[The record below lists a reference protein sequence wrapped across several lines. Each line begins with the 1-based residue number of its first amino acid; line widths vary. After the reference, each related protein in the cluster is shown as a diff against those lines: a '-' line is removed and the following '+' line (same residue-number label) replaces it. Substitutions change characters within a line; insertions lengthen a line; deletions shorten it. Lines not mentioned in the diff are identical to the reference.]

1 MGEAMTDDE
10 IKDMAYERVVCALT
24 PEDVDSGN
32 ALEAVAA
39 FGRTVRDR
47 ITISDIHAI
56 GPCEHGIADDAKC
69 NECCSLPTWHELRRE
84 RDTAQAEIE
93 RLKTFAARQEGRCI
107 EHRRER
113 VAARREAATAW
124 RVEKQV
130 AAERDEARA
139 EREKWKKTAA
149 KGGSVEQVCAK
160 AEMWVDIIVASLPTF
175 ASPANYEQARQVIS
189 EYVGLISCG
198 KWRGGDVMV
207 ADNGGGIVPIIDT
220 KQNHAGDIDDTHF
233 DGDDCPATPPSTAQP
248 TTTAKEPDA
257 WAYEQWT
264 LCPRCSGPSS
274 SLCNKC
280 RDEVAATPY
289 PAAPLIVGRKVISE
303 PGASIRLEV
312 LELSEEAQRG
322 LSVGKEA
329 AENFLRAPSVVR
341 EAMRCRTCD
350 YLTDVLICT
359 KCGTP
364 SPAARGSELLNALMG
379 ACQKGP
385 GEEVNAAFSEL
396 LDYVV
401 GLERG
406 VSAVI
411 SSNRDE
417 DAAWTAHK
425 ALVQA
430 RATIKLAVECEDGI
444 DGAQAEVTFRMIAAA
459 LAALDAARSK
469 ETK

>member
-1 MGEAMTDDE
+1 MTRPTCLDCG
-10 IKDMAYERVVCALT
+10 KVV
-24 PEDVDSGN
+24 DVRAGYHDCPG
-32 ALEAVAA
+32 
-39 FGRTVRDR
+39 TK
-47 ITISDIHAI
+47 TISDIHVREKERATLI
-56 GPCEHGIADDAKC
+56 HGYNVALAKAK
-69 NECCSLPTWHELRRE
+69 HE
-84 RDTAQAEIE
+84 RDEARKERDYAIE
-93 RLKTFAARQEGRCI
+93 VQTRQVEDNRRLE
-107 EHRRER
+107 
-113 VAARREAATAW
+113 W
-124 RVEKQV
+124 
-130 AAERDEARA
+130 ERDEARA
-139 EREKWKKTAA
+139 ELKTIVEGSHAALAMKSRDLAQRDRRIAELEAALRETLVPLKALQLADGHNW
-149 KGGSVEQVCAK
+149 SPVVREQFTK
-160 AEMWVDIIVASLPTF
+160 AEPMALAALS
-175 ASPANYEQARQVIS
+175 AAAQ
-189 EYVGLISCG
+189 
-198 KWRGGDVMV
+198 
-207 ADNGGGIVPIIDT
+207 
-220 KQNHAGDIDDTHF
+220 
-233 DGDDCPATPPSTAQP
+233 PATTA
-248 TTTAKEPDA
+248 TTKEPDA

-280 RDEVAATPY
+280 RDEVAAPPS

-406 VSAVI
+406 ASAVI